1 METIRLEVCIY
12 ENEYG
17 MCVSLVLL
25 HGVCLLSFCMECISC
40 PSAWSV
46 SLVLLHGVCLLSFC
60 MECVFY
66 IVCLCSLCCAHG
78 VCCL

>member
-12 ENEYG
+12 ENENG

-25 HGVCLLSFCMECISC
+25 HGVYLLCFCMECVFC

-46 SLVLLHGVCLLSFC
+46 SLVLLHGVF
-60 MECVFY
+60 V
-66 IVCLCSLCCAHG
+66 
-78 VCCL
+78 